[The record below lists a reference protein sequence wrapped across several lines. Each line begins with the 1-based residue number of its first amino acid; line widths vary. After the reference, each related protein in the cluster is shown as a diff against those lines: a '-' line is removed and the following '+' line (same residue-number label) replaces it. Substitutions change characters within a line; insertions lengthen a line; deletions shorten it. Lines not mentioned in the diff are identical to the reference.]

1 MAIAETVGRLA
12 ATVLAMVRT
21 RIELAAVEVE
31 EQSQRYLGYLL
42 MSLLALFLSGI
53 AIVLAALFV
62 VMLFWDTY
70 RIAAVLGMASLFA
83 LAAMVIGMKVRAG
96 LASQP
101 PLLSATLA
109 ELEKDIELLKTA
121 RHGHDQ

>member
-83 LAAMVIGMKVRAG
+83 LAALVIGMKVRTG

-101 PLLSATLA
+101 ALLSATLA